1 MHHKSNRVS
10 AYLTF
15 QSNGQSENYVS
26 YHWFC
31 IHHFVFAARRRCFEA
46 DQNSP
51 FMSSTLYVVCRKS
64 LYVKESVGIVDI
76 FLRENCWCSCISLIK
91 TSLLYLHRARVAGSN
106 MFRGTREPSWFS
118 LPSIINTLAMRALW
132 LVVLIDCHQ
141 FNSRMYSWGFFASL
155 RVSSSLSGSEQE
167 NVGIAP
173 FLLLR
178 SWIWMIPFLVPLV
191 SSPID
196 CSGERRL

>member
-1 MHHKSNRVS
+1 MSVIN
-10 AYLTF
+10 
-15 QSNGQSENYVS
+15 N
-26 YHWFC
+26 C
-31 IHHFVFAARRRCFEA
+31 IHHFVALHARRRCFEA
-46 DQNSP
+46 ADQNSL
-51 FMSSTLYVVCRKS
+51 FMSSTLYVICRKS

-76 FLRENCWCSCISLIK
+76 FLPENCWCSCISLIK
-91 TSLLYLHRARVAGSN
+91 TSLLCTEAARLLVPICSERN
-106 MFRGTREPSWFS
+106 PRTQLVLTTITM
-118 LPSIINTLAMRALW
+118 LAMRAL
-132 LVVLIDCHQ
+132 VLIDCHQ

-196 CSGERRL
+196 CSGKRQDQLNLCHSVTTDTRHMGR